1 MESIMYFNLKYKA
14 DISTEVAHMNYIHS
28 LTLVFFKLLPWSSGS
43 TQSKL
48 AHTLPWW
55 CSWGEKSNRKDRAGG
70 FRCRALCSPDPTHKR
85 RQHLRNMS
93 KNVNWWNK
101 LMQPHSQFHSYTPDI
116 VGKEWPFLSLRGLYS
131 VFLTVET
138 SNGRAK
144 EMCFWLLLFFFNVTH

>member
-28 LTLVFFKLLPWSSGS
+28 LTLVFFKLLSWWSGS

-55 CSWGEKSNRKDRAGG
+55 CSRGENPTEGTGLGASDAE
-70 FRCRALCSPDPTHKR
+70 LCSPDPTHKR

-101 LMQPHSQFHSYTPDI
+101 LMQPHSQFHSYNPDI
-116 VGKEWPFLSLRGLYS
+116 VGKGWPFVSLRGLYS

-138 SNGRAK
+138 SNGREK
-144 EMCFWLLLFFFNVTH
+144 EMRFWLLLFFLNVTH